1 MAVKVKDYKKVMR
14 TEMLKCKSD
23 PVYFFKKYCYIAHP
37 QKGKIHFNT
46 YPFQDKVLKVVSKN
60 PYSIILKSRQ
70 LGISTLSAGYA
81 LWLMTFHDNKNVLA
95 LATTQATAR
104 NLVDKVQF
112 MYEGLPSWMKVESVE
127 YNKLS
132 LILKNGSGIKAKSS
146 SPDAARSEAV
156 SLLIID
162 EAAFIDNVEETWAS
176 AQQTLATGGGAIVL
190 STPNGIGNWFH
201 QMWAK
206 AEGAENDFIP
216 IRLPWDLH
224 PERDKDWRKKQDEL
238 LGPRMAAQECDCN
251 FNSSGTSVFINE
263 SLEYIDSMQI
273 KEPLER
279 RGRDAN
285 YWIFEHP
292 DYTKDYVVVAD
303 VARGDGKDYSA
314 FHILDL
320 ENNIQVAEYKGQIP
334 TKDYGHLLVE
344 AATYY
349 NKALLVVENASI
361 GWSTLQ
367 TIQEIGYQNL
377 YYTPRGEATIDS
389 YYDPYADQS
398 ASTVGFTMS
407 SRTRP
412 MIVSKLAEYIDERAV
427 TIQSKRTLSELRVF
441 IWNKGKAEAQKGYN
455 DDLVMSLGIGMF
467 IRDTALRYRQRG
479 IDITKSAL
487 SNITVNRTAYQGGYG
502 RNYNNVPNPYEIDL
516 GDGNSENIN
525 WLL

>member
-1 MAVKVKDYKKVMR
+1 MI
-14 TEMLKCKSD
+14 E
-23 PVYFFKKYCYIAHP
+23 FIE
-37 QKGKIHFNT
+37 NT
-46 YPFQDKVLKVVSKN
+46 RFE
-60 PYSIILKSRQ
+60 IL
-70 LGISTLSAGYA
+70 
-81 LWLMTFHDNKNVLA
+81 
-95 LATTQATAR
+95 
-104 NLVDKVQF
+104 
-112 MYEGLPSWMKVESVE
+112 
-127 YNKLS
+127 
-132 LILKNGSGIKAKSS
+132 
-146 SPDAARSEAV
+146 
-156 SLLIID
+156 
-162 EAAFIDNVEETWAS
+162 
-176 AQQTLATGGGAIVL
+176 
-190 STPNGIGNWFH
+190 TPNGFEDFSGLRKTTKSEVVRLSLSNGKSVESSLDHLFIIDDTEVL
-201 QMWAK
+201 AK
-206 AEGAENDFIP
+206 DIEEGCVISKDISVLRSITKKGSFTLYDPVDVGDKHHFIADS
-216 IRLPWDLH
+216 ITSH
-224 PERDKDWRKKQDEL
+224 N
-238 LGPRMAAQECDCN
+238 CN

>member
-1 MAVKVKDYKKVMR
+1 MI
-14 TEMLKCKSD
+14 E
-23 PVYFFKKYCYIAHP
+23 FIE
-37 QKGKIHFNT
+37 NT
-46 YPFQDKVLKVVSKN
+46 RFE
-60 PYSIILKSRQ
+60 IL
-70 LGISTLSAGYA
+70 
-81 LWLMTFHDNKNVLA
+81 
-95 LATTQATAR
+95 
-104 NLVDKVQF
+104 
-112 MYEGLPSWMKVESVE
+112 
-127 YNKLS
+127 
-132 LILKNGSGIKAKSS
+132 
-146 SPDAARSEAV
+146 
-156 SLLIID
+156 
-162 EAAFIDNVEETWAS
+162 
-176 AQQTLATGGGAIVL
+176 
-190 STPNGIGNWFH
+190 TPNGFEDFSGLRKTTKSEVVRLSLSNGKSVESSLDHLFIIDDTEVL
-201 QMWAK
+201 AK
-206 AEGAENDFIP
+206 DIEEGCVISKDISVLRSITKKGSFTLYDPVDVGDKHHFIADS
-216 IRLPWDLH
+216 ITSH
-224 PERDKDWRKKQDEL
+224 N
-238 LGPRMAAQECDCN
+238 CN

-398 ASTVGFTMS
+398 ASTLGFTMS

-412 MIVSKLAEYIDERAV
+412 MIVSKLAEYIDEKAV